1 MKQEHLD
8 FLASNTKFTKR
19 LALSNGSLCRTMPIK
34 EVPKR
39 MNIDWHTLKELEKD
53 YMRKQ
58 LALAGP
64 PAPSVIGI
72 DEISIQEA
80 T

>member
-1 MKQEHLD
+1 
-8 FLASNTKFTKR
+8 
-19 LALSNGSLCRTMPIK
+19 MPIK